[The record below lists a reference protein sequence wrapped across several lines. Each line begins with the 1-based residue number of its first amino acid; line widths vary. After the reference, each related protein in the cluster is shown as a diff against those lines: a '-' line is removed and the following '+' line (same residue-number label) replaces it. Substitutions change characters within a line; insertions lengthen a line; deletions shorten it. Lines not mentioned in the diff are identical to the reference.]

1 MDKNSAISV
10 NPEINEME
18 NFVSDE
24 TKNIVDVLL
33 ALIGMVG
40 AFVALGNQWDRTR
53 LINTVIEIMESL

>member
-1 MDKNSAISV
+1 MKWCV
-10 NPEINEME
+10 ERTLLKKME

>member
-1 MDKNSAISV
+1 MKWCV
-10 NPEINEME
+10 ERTLLKEME
-18 NFVSDE
+18 SFVSDE

-53 LINTVIEIMESL
+53 LINTVN

>member
-1 MDKNSAISV
+1 
-10 NPEINEME
+10 ME